1 VEIYKDCLATFFHK
15 KIDYNYILEIKK
27 NIVNG
32 IKNFNEQEFNSEF
45 SFRQMNEKNSKIK
58 INNFFR
64 KKEHFIIGKIIT
76 GYFLINSS
84 YIQIQN
90 MQKDSYFL
98 ENDLMQFI
106 SNYLLM
112 ILLSKEK
119 NNKNM
124 LLFEQDPILFLDE
137 IIQFLFSSHPT
148 IIKNTNVQLTEY
160 SLKIINNLIESL
172 NKFFDNDNKIIK
184 ELEIVDIIYL
194 KFLNCCYIN
203 DSPKIDLGLML
214 IKVLLQKFD
223 RSINFKYLKYFFRCI
238 SSVTS
243 NYSNLVNIQ
252 FKKGCNNLVE
262 VIDLLIKM
270 FVINDPNYSLLNEE
284 DFDNK
289 NEIVI
294 EDSEDSIK
302 KAKNNFIMLFDFVKY
317 CFDEVVEK
325 IDSNINYTRNVGIY
339 FYNKITGKIPLIKK
353 LVPYLM
359 QLDLNNFSIKEFF
372 SYFKKAKDDFDFR
385 SILNSVNN
393 NIKETNIEMAIELN
407 NNNKEYILQNFEK
420 KKIYK
425 KLENIFNTL
434 TKKLELRETSFSYLI
449 TCSNAL
455 NNLFNICP
463 CLIEEYIFTK
473 NPLTNKTRIDLYL
486 EVIKSLYF
494 NILLYYFN
502 YCKISIYFKN
512 FSELFKSRL
521 VYLFM
526 EQLLV
531 EKSLEYN
538 YEIFDDSRK
547 KIILKNKVPE
557 ECVKYIEK
565 YVKENSIVRN
575 EVNNRDYIVAEIF
588 ENL

>member
-1 VEIYKDCLATFFHK
+1 
-15 KIDYNYILEIKK
+15 
-27 NIVNG
+27 
-32 IKNFNEQEFNSEF
+32 
-45 SFRQMNEKNSKIK
+45 
-58 INNFFR
+58 
-64 KKEHFIIGKIIT
+64 
-76 GYFLINSS
+76 
-84 YIQIQN
+84 

-172 NKFFDNDNKIIK
+172 NKFFDNDNSIIK

-294 EDSEDSIK
+294 EEGEDSIK

-372 SYFKKAKDDFDFR
+372 SYFKKAKDDFDYR

-393 NIKETNIEMAIELN
+393 NIKEI
-407 NNNKEYILQNFEK
+407 
-420 KKIYK
+420 
-425 KLENIFNTL
+425 
-434 TKKLELRETSFSYLI
+434 
-449 TCSNAL
+449 
-455 NNLFNICP
+455 
-463 CLIEEYIFTK
+463 
-473 NPLTNKTRIDLYL
+473 
-486 EVIKSLYF
+486 
-494 NILLYYFN
+494 
-502 YCKISIYFKN
+502 
-512 FSELFKSRL
+512 
-521 VYLFM
+521 
-526 EQLLV
+526 
-531 EKSLEYN
+531 
-538 YEIFDDSRK
+538 
-547 KIILKNKVPE
+547 
-557 ECVKYIEK
+557 
-565 YVKENSIVRN
+565 
-575 EVNNRDYIVAEIF
+575 
-588 ENL
+588 